1 MARHHSR
8 YSRYTSTA
16 AVTCILM
23 VEERSPG
30 LRERKK
36 RAAREA
42 IATAARRLF
51 ADHGF
56 DDVTV
61 AEVAAAAD
69 VSEKTVFNHFPT
81 KEDLA
86 FAGREEGI
94 AQFVTAIAERAG
106 TESVLDVF
114 RTMTHTVLDVFVAGG
129 DEDLLTVARIIRGS
143 RTLQER
149 LTVGWESGAAAIT
162 AVIAATSGTD
172 DDDLL
177 PAIVARTLWFT
188 HRSIFRAALD
198 GLLAEEDPGRLA
210 ARLRVTADRA
220 YDQLAGGLGEFGRRV
235 REPAT

>member
-1 MARHHSR
+1 MLKVQRATES
-8 YSRYTSTA
+8 
-16 AVTCILM
+16 
-23 VEERSPG
+23 

-42 IATAARRLF
+42 IATTARRLF
-51 ADHGF
+51 AERGF
-56 DDVTV
+56 DAVTV

-94 AQFVTAIAERAG
+94 AQFVTAIAGRPPG
-106 TESVLDVF
+106 DSVLDVF
-114 RTMTHTVLDVFVAGG
+114 RAMTRTVLDVFVAGG

-143 RTLQER
+143 RPLQER

-162 AVIAATSGTD
+162 AVIAETSGAGD
-172 DDDLL
+172 DELT

-188 HRSIFRAALD
+188 HRLIFHAALT
-198 GLLAEEDPGRLA
+198 GLLAGEDPEQLA
-210 ARLRVTADRA
+210 ARLRVAADRA
-220 YDQLAGGLGEFGRRV
+220 YDQLAGGLAEYGTRG
-235 REPAT
+235 